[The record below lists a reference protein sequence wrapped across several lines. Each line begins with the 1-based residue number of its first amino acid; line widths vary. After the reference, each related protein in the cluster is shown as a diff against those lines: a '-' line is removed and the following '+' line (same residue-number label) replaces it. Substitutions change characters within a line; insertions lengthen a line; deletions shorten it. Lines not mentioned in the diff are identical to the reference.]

1 MVSYEELTTK
11 ILSNCGKEKIVH
23 LGDKI
28 FIDEHIQK
36 LEKLIIV
43 RKEKARRK
51 SWKTILTHLTHS
63 LMLTIQPQKKNTIY
77 LKEMNL

>member
-1 MVSYEELTTK
+1 MYYEKKEFIGFIDEKYFEGFKKLIHINNVVSYEELTTK

-51 SWKTILTHLTHS
+51 S
-63 LMLTIQPQKKNTIY
+63 
-77 LKEMNL
+77 

>member
-28 FIDEHIQK
+28 FIDEHLLK
-36 LEKLIIV
+36 LENLLINGRKKQLLIIIKKLKV
-43 RKEKARRK
+43 VEK
-51 SWKTILTHLTHS
+51 I
-63 LMLTIQPQKKNTIY
+63 
-77 LKEMNL
+77 

>member
-23 LGDKI
+23 LEDKI

-51 SWKTILTHLTHS
+51 S
-63 LMLTIQPQKKNTIY
+63 
-77 LKEMNL
+77 